1 MGDFNID
8 MISCPNSKWLNL
20 IQLFDLSQLVKHSTR
35 VTETS
40 SSIIDHAYTT
50 DLGNITEC
58 FVPSYAISDHFPICF
73 TRKVNCKIPKT
84 EHITTSYW
92 CFKTFD
98 EQHFLADVHHDL
110 CNFEINQETIDEDF
124 TALHTIII
132 NHLDE
137 HAPIKIR
144 RVKSSRLPNWYSPEI
159 GQARIARDRCKRL
172 KHWTEYKHYRNKT
185 KNLIRNAKRQHF
197 TKSNENFNDTS
208 TLWKHLRAVNNG
220 STSSGKT
227 LLDELIIEGVHFTDS
242 ETTATKFNEYLTS
255 VAQILENTNSDTND
269 LDVTR
274 LQEFVNNKVPK
285 NIHFSIPFITNDQV
299 ASYIHR
305 LDPSKPTGLDGL
317 GPKIIKLAANSLS
330 LHIAALINKSIIS
343 GTFPSELKC
352 AKVFPVFKGGSKSD
366 PSNYCPISILPT
378 VSKIFE
384 KHVNKHLMNYLNKYK
399 PIHESQSGFR
409 LKHSCLTALVK
420 LIDQWMSCIDKGE

>member
-20 IQLFDLSQLVKHSTR
+20 IQLFDLSQLVKHSTC

-84 EHITTSYW
+84 EHIMTSYW

-98 EQHFLADVHHDL
+98 DQHFL
-110 CNFEINQETIDEDF
+110 
-124 TALHTIII
+124 
-132 NHLDE
+132 
-137 HAPIKIR
+137 
-144 RVKSSRLPNWYSPEI
+144 LPDWYSPEI

-185 KNLIRNAKRQHF
+185 KILIRNAKRQHF
-197 TKSNENFNDTS
+197 TKSIENFNDTS

-227 LLDELIIEGVHFTDS
+227 LPDELIIKGVHFTDS
-242 ETTATKFNEYLTS
+242 ETIATKFNEYFTS

-269 LDVTR
+269 LDVTK
-274 LQEFVNNKVPK
+274 LQEFVNNKVPE
-285 NIHFSIPFITNDQV
+285 NIHFSIPFITIDQV
-299 ASYIHR
+299 ASYSHL
-305 LDPSKPTGLDGL
+305 LDPSKATGLDGL

-352 AKVFPVFKGGSKSD
+352 AKVFPIFKDGSKSD
-366 PSNYCPISILPT
+366 PSNYRPISILPT
-378 VSKIFE
+378 VSKIQATPAMSTSRISILP
-384 KHVNKHLMNYLNKYK
+384 LMLRWFFTPNFFL
-399 PIHESQSGFR
+399 
-409 LKHSCLTALVK
+409 
-420 LIDQWMSCIDKGE
+420 CISLHFNSVYVENG